1 MLSSMYSGISGLT
14 ANTQRM
20 AVIGDNIA
28 NVNTTGY
35 KGSELSFESL
45 INPSVGGYTGMEIGS
60 GVMLGDLSYDWN
72 QGTIQKTSNP
82 YDMAIAGFGFF
93 MVMDA
98 DGNAFYTRDGEFNM
112 DASGNLVTASGL
124 AVQGCVY
131 ADPPVDPPVPVP
143 IIIDPTKYQDVT
155 VDGNG
160 VYWATDTTATPPV
173 KTALY
178 QAVVCDTTDRSVMV
192 KNSNNLYSKTTS
204 GPMEKI
210 GIPNTKGLGSVDPGA
225 IEMSN
230 VDIAKEFVNMIT
242 AQRAF
247 SACSK
252 VITTSDEILQELVN
266 IKR

>member
-1 MLSSMYSGISGLT
+1 MLSSMYSGISGLS

-45 INPSVGGYTGMEIGS
+45 INPSVGGYTGNEIGS
-60 GVMLGDLSYDWN
+60 GVMLGDVSYNWN

-82 YDMAIAGFGFF
+82 TDMAIAGSGFF
-93 MVMDA
+93 MVNDA
-98 DGNAFYTRDGEFNM
+98 AGNSFYTRDGEFSF
-112 DASGNLVTASGL
+112 DATGNLVNSSGL

-131 ADPPVDPPVPVP
+131 ANPPANPPTPVP
-143 IIIDPTKYQDVT
+143 IIIDPTKYQNVT
-155 VDGNG
+155 VDSNG
-160 VYWATDTTATPPV
+160 VYWATDTTATPPA
-173 KTALY
+173 KTALF
-178 QAVVCDTTDRSVMV
+178 QALVCDTTDRSVMA
-192 KNSNNLYSKTTS
+192 KNSNNLYSKTTA
-204 GPMEKI
+204 GAMEKI
-210 GIPNTKGLGSVDPGA
+210 GVPNSNGLGTVDPGA

-230 VDIAKEFVNMIT
+230 VDIASEFVNMIT

-266 IKR
+266 LKR